1 MAASDA
7 EAAHR
12 PGRLAW
18 DADQLRAKA
27 LDVRRDIITL
37 LAKSQTGHSGGPLS
51 SADFGTALFFHELNV
66 DPSNP
71 RWPERDLWHF
81 SIGHVTP
88 VIYSLMAERGYFP
101 LRDLMKFRAFDGH
114 LQGHPSAHD
123 TPGIEVS
130 SGSLGQGLSV
140 ASGMAV
146 ASRMDHH
153 PRRVYCVMGD
163 GEQQE
168 GQIWEAA
175 MFAGH
180 YRLDNLCGIIDYNR
194 KQIDGDVEQIMGVAP
209 LADKWRAFEWHV
221 VECDGH
227 DLAELLPLRLEL
239 VVGELLDEP
248 ALVLHVGAKLTRTQ
262 DGLEPVEV
270 QPVLLDGIA
279 RGVGHHRPGYPA
291 PAGLSIGPPLRKYSL
306 MFAQVLGNI
315 SFLTVVKWGRHA
327 ESRDQPLR
335 RRPLLPAPPG

>member
-1 MAASDA
+1 MPPKVAAA
-7 EAAHR
+7 NEIEAAHG
-12 PGRLAW
+12 PGRLGW
-18 DADQLRAKA
+18 DVERLKAKA

-51 SADFGTALFFHELNV
+51 TADYGTALFFHELNV
-66 DPSNP
+66 DPANP
-71 RWPERDLWHF
+71 RWPERDFWHF
-81 SIGHVTP
+81 SIGHITP

-114 LQGHPSAHD
+114 AQGHPSAHD

-140 ASGMAV
+140 CCGVAMA
-146 ASRMDHH
+146 ARIDGHA
-153 PRRVYCVMGD
+153 RRVYCVMGD

-180 YRLDNLCGIIDYNR
+180 WKLDQLCGIIDYNR
-194 KQIDGDVEQIMGVAP
+194 KQIDGDVEDIMGVAP

-227 DLAELLPLRLEL
+227 DLADCLRAFREARAHKGAPTVMLAHTVMGKGVSYMEDDYRWHGKPPKMEQAETALQELGTSYAEWSERLMK
-239 VVGELLDEP
+239 G
-248 ALVLHVGAKLTRTQ
+248 
-262 DGLEPVEV
+262 
-270 QPVLLDGIA
+270 
-279 RGVGHHRPGYPA
+279 
-291 PAGLSIGPPLRKYSL
+291 
-306 MFAQVLGNI
+306 
-315 SFLTVVKWGRHA
+315 
-327 ESRDQPLR
+327 
-335 RRPLLPAPPG
+335 